1 MACSD
6 ILQGIGRQCK
16 TLIGGNQKLY
26 IFNNLEDPFTIVDG
40 EATAINPLLTEAFE
54 FDIIGDGH
62 ILEQNQVSDRNTFT
76 TVNTQTLTALLGG
89 IDATKNATLN
99 LLVKGYPMAVIRDRN
114 DNYHAVGIVDG
125 IDFTNVA
132 TTGGAK
138 TDFNGYT
145 LTGVSITKDLA
156 PILDSATVTAF
167 LALVTPN

>member
-6 ILQGIGRQCK
+6 ITQGIGLECK
-16 TLIGGNQKLY
+16 NNLGGNQKLY
-26 IFNNLEDPFTIVDG
+26 IFNHLEDAFTIVNG

-54 FDIIGDGH
+54 FDIKGDGH
-62 ILEQNQVSDRNTFT
+62 ILEQNVVSDRNTYT
-76 TVNTQTLTALLGG
+76 TVNTQTLTVLLGR
-89 IDATKNATLN
+89 IDAVKNATLN
-99 LLVKGYPMAVIRDRN
+99 FLIDGFPMAVIRDRN
-114 DNYHAVGIVDG
+114 DNYHAVGLLDG

-145 LTGVSITKDLA
+145 LTGTSIVKDLA

-167 LALVTPN
+167 LALVV